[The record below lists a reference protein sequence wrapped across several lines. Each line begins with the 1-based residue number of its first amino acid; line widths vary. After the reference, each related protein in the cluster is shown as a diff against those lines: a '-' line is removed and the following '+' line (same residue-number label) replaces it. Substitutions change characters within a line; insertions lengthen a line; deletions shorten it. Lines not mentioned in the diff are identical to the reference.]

1 MTSYL
6 TDNNQY
12 NGGYNMAKKSARKET
27 LVTESDVVI
36 PDVTVEEAINEMSQ
50 LDILDWQKFH
60 SLSVVSNVAE
70 EADEDDGPREVE
82 SDLTREMI
90 TLISEVEAIT
100 ISDLLAT
107 LHADSDQLGKVIM
120 ELGKSGYAIHI
131 ASDGWLYFGMAKI
144 YEVLTAKQT
153 VVVQKI
159 GRKQE
164 VLDLLMTGKHY
175 KIPDLAK
182 ILGIS
187 DRNVSSQLS
196 YLRADGKAIATD
208 ARGYKFLEK

>member
-1 MTSYL
+1 M
-6 TDNNQY
+6 
-12 NGGYNMAKKSARKET
+12 ARKSSKQEV
-27 LVTESDVVI
+27 LVTESDIII
-36 PDVTVEEAINEMSQ
+36 PDVTVEEAISEMSQ
-50 LDILDWQKFH
+50 LDVLDWQKFH
-60 SLSVVSNVAE
+60 ALSVVKNVS
-70 EADEDDGPREVE
+70 EDDSDVEGPREVE

-90 TLISEVEAIT
+90 DLIGEVEEMT
-100 ISDLLAT
+100 VSDLLAT
-107 LHADSDQLGKVIM
+107 LHADSDAVGKVLM
-120 ELGKSGYAIHI
+120 ELAKTGYAIHI
-131 ASDGWLYFGMAKI
+131 AYNGMIYFGMSKI
-144 YEVLTAKQT
+144 YEILTAKQT

-164 VLDLLMTGKHY
+164 VLDLLLTGKHY

-208 ARGYKFLEK
+208 ARGYKFLER